1 MKIFSPSK
9 SKLIKA
15 EQASKLTVL
24 PLTLEQR
31 IHEAAV
37 KSAAN
42 VNLNK
47 VLEIELA
54 KLFNDSNFS
63 INVTPCSYSAIYS
76 WFNEA
81 PRVFVKSASFVP
93 EDEDTYLSF
102 DYQSAHRM
110 ADLCLGGVLNS
121 VNQKTPVTTSDQD
134 DRAESDDSSVQGD
147 KAESD
152 DSSAQD
158 DKAKSDE
165 ISGSD
170 ENPLPVDKPKS
181 ELSATEARI
190 CGRLLQRQIQ
200 GIQYLLF
207 KERGS
212 LAAEICKDEAI
223 PNSLNHLAFKVRL
236 ILDEEVISW
245 FIWLP
250 VSFFSNAKLANG
262 QSNDAQPLSMA
273 CSHRFLVNGR
283 IEMASKRVTLKQL
296 KACMNGAILPIELNT
311 PALFKLGKTTFLK
324 GQVAEQDA
332 NLTFQV
338 TDIPEKSE
346 L

>member
-1 MKIFSPSK
+1 MKIFSPSR

-15 EQASKLTVL
+15 EQASKLAVL

-47 VLEIELA
+47 VIEIELA
-54 KLFNDSNFS
+54 KLFNDSSFS
-63 INVTPCSYSAIYS
+63 IEVTPCSYSAIYS

-102 DYQSAHRM
+102 DYQSANRM
-110 ADLCLGGVLNS
+110 ADLCLGGVLNPVS
-121 VNQKTPVTTSDQD
+121 KKTP
-134 DRAESDDSSVQGD
+134 
-147 KAESD
+147 D
-152 DSSAQD
+152 DSSAADESSATD
-158 DKAKSDE
+158 DSSAADDSSATDD
-165 ISGSD
+165 SSAAD
-170 ENPLPVDKPKS
+170 DSSTTVDNSASVERSKS

-212 LAAEICKDEAI
+212 LAAEICKDKAI

-236 ILDEEVISW
+236 ILEAEVISW

-250 VSFFSNAKLANG
+250 VSFFSTSKVTHGHNT
-262 QSNDAQPLSMA
+262 DAQPLSMA
-273 CSHRFLVNGR
+273 CSHKFIVKGCV
-283 IEMASKRVTLKQL
+283 EMASKKVTLKQL

-332 NLTFQV
+332 NLTFQI

>member
-1 MKIFSPSK
+1 MKVFSPSR

-15 EQASKLTVL
+15 EEASKFAVL

-42 VNLNK
+42 INLNK
-47 VLEIELA
+47 VLELELA

-63 INVTPCSYSAIYS
+63 IEVTSGSYSAIYS
-76 WFNEA
+76 WFNES

-93 EDEDTYLSF
+93 EDEDTYLSI

-110 ADLCLGGVLNS
+110 ADLCLGGEINT
-121 VNQKTPVTTSDQD
+121 VNKTASID
-134 DRAESDDSSVQGD
+134 
-147 KAESD
+147 
-152 DSSAQD
+152 
-158 DKAKSDE
+158 
-165 ISGSD
+165 
-170 ENPLPVDKPKS
+170 NPTS
-181 ELSATEARI
+181 ELSVTEARI

-212 LAAEICKDEAI
+212 LAAEICKDEPI

-236 ILDEEVISW
+236 ILKEEVISW

-250 VSFFSNAKLANG
+250 VSFFSAPKLSDGRAK
-262 QSNDAQPLSMA
+262 DAQPLSMA
-273 CSHRFLVNGR
+273 CSPRFIINGR
-283 IEMASKRVTLKQL
+283 VEMASKKVTLKQL

-338 TDIPEKSE
+338 TDILEKSE

>member
-1 MKIFSPSK
+1 MKILSPSK

-15 EQASKLTVL
+15 EQASKFAVL

-54 KLFNDSNFS
+54 KLFNDSSFS
-63 INVTPCSYSAIYS
+63 IEVTPCSYTAIYS

-93 EDEDTYLSF
+93 KDEDTYLSF

-121 VNQKTPVTTSDQD
+121 VNKKAPVDSSIQD
-134 DRAESDDSSVQGD
+134 DKSESDDNSVQ
-147 KAESD
+147 
-152 DSSAQD
+152 
-158 DKAKSDE
+158 DE
-165 ISGSD
+165 KLASD
-170 ENPLPVDKPKS
+170 ENLAQDGNLESVDKPKS

-236 ILDEEVISW
+236 ILEEEVVSW

-250 VSFFSNAKLANG
+250 VSFFNTSKLTNAQNK
-262 QSNDAQPLSMA
+262 DAQPLSMA
-273 CSHRFLVNGR
+273 CSHKFIVKGR
-283 IEMASKRVTLKQL
+283 VEMASKRVTLKQL

>member
-1 MKIFSPSK
+1 MKVFSPSR

-15 EQASKLTVL
+15 EEASKFAVL

-37 KSAAN
+37 KTAAN
-42 VNLNK
+42 INLSK
-47 VLEIELA
+47 VLELELA
-54 KLFNDSNFS
+54 KLFNDSDFS
-63 INVTPCSYSAIYS
+63 IEVVSGSYAAIYS

-81 PRVFVKSASFVP
+81 PRVFAKSASFVP
-93 EDEDTYLSF
+93 EDEDTFLSI

-110 ADLCLGGVLNS
+110 ADLCLGGELNS
-121 VNQKTPVTTSDQD
+121 GNKT
-134 DRAESDDSSVQGD
+134 SSVE
-147 KAESD
+147 K
-152 DSSAQD
+152 
-158 DKAKSDE
+158 
-165 ISGSD
+165 IT
-170 ENPLPVDKPKS
+170 S
-181 ELSATEARI
+181 ELSVTEARM

-200 GIQYLLF
+200 AIQYLLF

-212 LAAEICKDEAI
+212 LAAEVCKDEPI

-236 ILDEEVISW
+236 ILKEEVISW

-250 VSFFSNAKLANG
+250 VSFFSSTKVADDHDERA
-262 QSNDAQPLSMA
+262 QSLSMA
-273 CSHRFLVNGR
+273 CSSQFIVKGR
-283 IEMASKRVTLKQL
+283 IEMASKKVTLKQL